1 MGEKLIKPYEISVW
15 EDRLT
20 QIEGSDPAEYKFK
33 ETKLAVIGSDTMTG
47 PNKIYNPVFHKK
59 INGEKTLS
67 FSLKYKYF
75 DPYSENEDVVNP
87 FAALLVNER
96 KVKLHYDNEWYEF
109 IIKDHTESSDG
120 LEWTYTCNDAFV
132 LELSK
137 NGYNITFDT
146 ELNNN
151 QGTAQEL
158 AKETLK
164 NTDWQ
169 VGEDS
174 DTLTQLIAEPLY
186 KATLVSTTG
195 INIINASNN
204 GEQIPSVGQS
214 IWLFYSYVKN
224 QNGKNVQFI
233 IRDEINRQYIIDSK
247 NIITDTN
254 FRITTDLE
262 FKDNSFYYNDT
273 LIISIGEVE
282 THYQANRL
290 AYNQLTTYDPVMKR
304 TVNRF
309 QTDDGLTEVY
319 KYTDYEY
326 TTSNVVM
333 NFITN
338 GENFNALEDGT
349 LQGWNPYTDQENGAK
364 VNKLELV
371 TKPEI
376 GTGKELV
383 DINALSQIEGF
394 LKFQPNG
401 VKIEQGDRIYNT
413 LFNSGINDSG
423 RFIQTIAS
431 GQEFVFR
438 WRAGEGQ
445 DVEDLEPKQSL
456 GLIVA
461 FYDQDDPV
469 RYGYYYKH
477 IDPKDV
483 ILKFEG
489 TPQLLNNYVKGGS
502 ITTTEDGSTEVYVID
517 NVAQTPSTK
526 YIYINETDKKEYIWN
541 GKTGTFDELEEST
554 KYLPYYYLT
563 ATANKPVA
571 NSILSNPTQKIGI
584 FIYATEI
591 SKSVIEDPK
600 THEQK
605 EVINP
610 IFIQDIQLTRCVL
623 DAEGKPVILGNVPTA
638 TSNPKDFYYIKPSSG
653 MAAEDVETYISMSE
667 LKTRYNIDKEI
678 KPLYN
683 ENSEKTL
690 TISVSQSNCFN
701 ILQTIAETFECW
713 VDLVVEHDDNGY
725 ITETEG
731 KPNKFVY
738 LREYVGKDNYAGFKY
753 GINLDTIERTINS
766 DEIVTKLIV
775 DMSQSEYVDEGFVSI
790 ASAPSNQT
798 GESYILNFDY
808 FYNQNLLNRDEAEA
822 DRLKFIESV
831 AKINADLQVKE
842 KERRELE
849 ASLTAINSNRTVF
862 NELVATA
869 KDMRNEA
876 RDRFQSL
883 TNMSYEDYQ
892 KEHGEL
898 IEDTSES
905 KDEKKQLT
913 DEETLVDVIGEIYAT
928 SATINNY
935 SGVLSNVNKEYQNIR
950 KQLKGSETFYV
961 EVKVVIDNDEV
972 RHIIVELND
981 YLPSFK
987 FIIENDETVYESTVN
1002 KKFFDISPTDAT
1014 TITFT
1019 APTGYSIVSGPQPIN
1034 DSETK
1039 EYEISPTDDQKG
1051 VEDEIEEIHQKKE
1064 ELVNKFNNKYSRYIQ
1079 EGTWNSTDYI
1089 DSELYYL
1096 DAWQVSNTSAQPAIS
1111 YTINV
1116 VEISELEGYEN
1127 FKFDVGDKTYVEDTE
1142 FFGWNIENN
1151 GTEENPDIFYTP
1163 AREEVIVAE
1172 IEWHLDEPDQNV
1184 ITVQNYKTRFE
1195 DLFQRISA
1203 TVQTVQ
1209 YNEATYA
1216 KMSSLLDANGTI
1228 NQNVLL
1234 QSLNNISGQLY
1245 NLTSDGSV
1253 LINGDHILVRN
1264 LNNAAN
1270 RVIINS
1276 EGIRISSDG
1285 GQNWQTAIDG
1295 QGINIGTVYT
1305 GTLNTNNV
1313 VIGNENNPS
1322 FRWDKSGISAYKY
1335 DSEVYIRT
1343 SDTAIDPLKQYYI
1356 RDAITGK
1363 YIKVENPRVEDLDN
1377 YYEDTTAY
1385 DLQTYVRYDQYGLYG
1400 IKNNSTFKAQSLDD
1414 VIDNAHFAVTWDGFF
1429 IKNSYEGG
1437 GRVSLTSGNDFQVIN
1452 TVQGQENEKIKIG
1465 ALEWRDENGNITT
1478 DPEQGVGAPELYGI
1492 RIKNDAG
1499 AEVMKTDDEGNITI
1513 TGTINAN
1520 AGNIGGMSVDD
1531 DQLRMNHIILKPGV
1545 GIYSDYS
1552 TPIPFIISD
1561 TDGTATFNEITAR
1574 GHIEAQTGTLGLLTV
1589 QDTITVGDNSHSGTI
1604 QSNGY
1609 TTGVSGWAIKSDG
1622 TAEFQNATVRGHID
1636 ANSGT
1641 LNNLSITGGITVDQN
1656 GYIQS
1661 NNFDLGNQTGWKI
1674 TDSGAT
1680 FNNVV
1685 ARGHIEAATGT
1696 LGDLDVI
1703 DTITVGANGAI
1714 ESSNYSLNDGWH
1726 IDNTQAVFNNAR
1738 VRGEINAGSGNF
1750 YGIVT
1755 VGKDDSDVTKPYIVI
1770 DGARSIIKS
1779 SNYQDGAGYGWM
1791 IDSDGDATFNNIT
1804 ARGSIKTA
1812 VFEYAEIQAV
1822 GGIFIFRPSSTIRTA
1837 VISNNDI
1844 IFTVEKPYLFQVGD
1858 WCKVSNY
1865 LDENQTD
1872 DARINNIL
1880 LTNGLTHVY
1889 QVIEA
1894 NGRVIKLQGA
1904 AAMVQGE
1911 HAITDLASL
1920 SGGALIDMGNKANGD
1935 GEVGTSNYGIG
1946 INSSDNTVNLPRR
1959 AISLFETIVD
1969 ETKEPKV
1976 KYQYRGILG
1985 TLPELAVSDVDD
1997 SIYNQ
2002 QMAGTQ
2008 GIYTDNMYI
2017 GDASQFVAFY
2027 EDNEGNKQL
2036 KIKASQILFEVPNPK
2051 PGQDPWQDIADI
2063 EAEGTP
2069 GPPGKDGEDAIVV
2082 RIESNIGNNFIFG
2095 NREAILSCYVIKGT
2109 DDITSTV
2116 NSFVWS
2122 KMDKEGNPVQ
2132 GWSPKKQGI
2141 EDGLLKNQISIDT
2154 EDVDMKSIFSC
2165 NVSFD

>member
-15 EDRLT
+15 EDKLT
-20 QIEGSDPAEYKFK
+20 QIEGSNPAEYKFK

-47 PNKIYNPVFHKK
+47 PNKVYNPIFHKK
-59 INGEKTLS
+59 SNGEKTLS

-75 DPYSENEDVVNP
+75 DPYSGNEDVINP
-87 FAALLVNER
+87 FAVLLVNER
-96 KVKLHYDNEWYEF
+96 KVKLRYDNEWYEF

-195 INIINASNN
+195 INIINASNSS
-204 GEQIPSVGQS
+204 EQIPSAEQS

-233 IRDEINRQYIIDSK
+233 IRDEENRRYTIDDK
-247 NIITDTN
+247 NVITDTN

-262 FKDNSFYYNDT
+262 FKDNGFYYNDNQ
-273 LIISIGEVE
+273 IISIGEVE
-282 THYQANRL
+282 TRYQANRL

-304 TVNRF
+304 TVDRF
-309 QTDDGLTEVY
+309 QTEDGLTEVY
-319 KYTDYEY
+319 RYTDYEY

-383 DINALSQIEGF
+383 NIDALSQIEGF

-401 VKIEQGDRIYNT
+401 VKVEKNDRIYNT

-445 DVEDLEPKQSL
+445 DVENLTPKQSL

-461 FYDQDDPV
+461 FYSQDDPV

-477 IDPKDV
+477 IDPKDI

-502 ITTTEDGSTEVYVID
+502 IGIAEDGKTEIYIID

-526 YIYINETDKKEYIWN
+526 YIYVNEADKKEYIWN
-541 GKTGTFDELEEST
+541 GKTGTFNELEEST
-554 KYLPYYYLT
+554 KYLPYYYLK
-563 ATANKPVA
+563 AAAKEPIA

-584 FIYATEI
+584 FIYATEV
-591 SKSVIEDPK
+591 SKSTIEDPE

-610 IFIQDIQLTRCVL
+610 IFIQDIQLTRFIP
-623 DAEGKPVILGNVPTA
+623 DAEKEPVILGNVPTA
-638 TSNPKDFYYIKPSSG
+638 TSNPKEFYYIKPSSG
-653 MAAEDVETYISMSE
+653 TAAEDVETYISMPE
-667 LKTRYNIDKEI
+667 LKARYNIDKEI

-683 ENSEKTL
+683 ENSEKIL
-690 TISVSQSNCFN
+690 TISASQSNCFN

-713 VDLVVEHDDNGY
+713 VDLVVGHDDNGY

-738 LREYVGKDNYAGFKY
+738 LREYVGKDNHAGFRY

-790 ASAPSNQT
+790 ANAPSNQS

-822 DRLKFIESV
+822 DRLRFIEKV
-831 AKINADLQVKE
+831 AEINAKLQAKE
-842 KERRELE
+842 KERRDLE

-862 NELVATA
+862 SDLVSSAQ
-869 KDMRNEA
+869 DMRNEA

-883 TNMSYEDYQ
+883 AGESYEDYRE
-892 KEHGEL
+892 KHKEL
-898 IEDTSES
+898 IENIGENTD
-905 KDEKKQLT
+905 DKKPLT

-935 SGVLSNVNKEYQNIR
+935 SGLLSNVNKEYQDIR

-961 EVKVVIDNDEV
+961 EVRVVIDNDEI

-981 YLPSFK
+981 YLPDFSFV
-987 FIIENDETVYESTVN
+987 IENDETTYKSTVN
-1002 KKFFDISPTDAT
+1002 KRFFDISPTDAT

-1019 APTGYSIVSGPQPIN
+1019 APSGYTIVSGPQSIV
-1034 DSETK
+1034 DAETK
-1039 EYEISPTDDQKG
+1039 EYEISPTSEQKG
-1051 VEDEIEEIHQKKE
+1051 IEDEIEEIRQQKDE
-1064 ELVNKFNNKYSRYIQ
+1064 ITNNFNNKYSRYIQ

-1096 DAWQVSNTSAQPAIS
+1096 DAWQVSNTSAQPAVS

-1142 FFGWNIENN
+1142 FFGWNLENN
-1151 GTEENPDIFYTP
+1151 GTELNPDFIYTP

-1172 IEWHLDEPDQNV
+1172 VEWHLDEPDQNV

-1228 NQNVLL
+1228 NQNILL
-1234 QSLNNISGQLY
+1234 QSLNNISGQSY
-1245 NLTSDGSV
+1245 NLTSDGSI
-1253 LINGDHILVRN
+1253 LIDGDHILVRN

-1313 VIGNENNPS
+1313 IIGNENNPS

-1335 DSEVYIRT
+1335 DAEVYVRT
-1343 SDTAIDPLKQYYI
+1343 SDTVIDPLKQYYT
-1356 RDAITGK
+1356 RDAITGE
-1363 YIKVENPRVEDLDN
+1363 YVRVENPRAEDLAN

-1400 IKNNSTFKAQSLDD
+1400 IKNNSKFKADSLDD

-1429 IKNSYEGG
+1429 IKNSYPGG
-1437 GRVSLTSGNDFQVIN
+1437 GRVEITSDNDFRVMNIPEGK
-1452 TVQGQENEKIKIG
+1452 TEEQEKVKIG
-1465 ALEWRDENGNITT
+1465 ALEWGEGITSP
-1478 DPEQGVGAPELYGI
+1478 DAAGASEKPTLYGI
-1492 RIKNDAG
+1492 RIQNDDG
-1499 AEVMKTDDEGNITI
+1499 DVVMKTGDDGNLEV

-1520 AGNIGGMSVDD
+1520 AGN
-1531 DQLRMNHIILKPGV
+1531 
-1545 GIYSDYS
+1545 
-1552 TPIPFIISD
+1552 F
-1561 TDGTATFNEITAR
+1561 DG
-1574 GHIEAQTGTLGLLTV
+1574 L
-1589 QDTITVGDNSHSGTI
+1589 
-1604 QSNGY
+1604 
-1609 TTGVSGWAIKSDG
+1609 
-1622 TAEFQNATVRGHID
+1622 
-1636 ANSGT
+1636 
-1641 LNNLSITGGITVDQN
+1641 
-1656 GYIQS
+1656 
-1661 NNFDLGNQTGWKI
+1661 
-1674 TDSGAT
+1674 
-1680 FNNVV
+1680 
-1685 ARGHIEAATGT
+1685 
-1696 LGDLDVI
+1696 
-1703 DTITVGANGAI
+1703 
-1714 ESSNYSLNDGWH
+1714 
-1726 IDNTQAVFNNAR
+1726 
-1738 VRGEINAGSGNF
+1738 
-1750 YGIVT
+1750 VT
-1755 VGKDDSDVTKPYIVI
+1755 VGKDENDASKPYIEI
-1770 DGARSIIKS
+1770 DGRNANDATIRSS
-1779 SNYQDGAGYGWM
+1779 RYTQDGASYGWM
-1791 IDSDGDATFNNIT
+1791 INADGDAVFNNIT
-1804 ARGSIKTA
+1804 ARGAIKTA

-1822 GGIFIFRPSSTIRTA
+1822 GGVFIFRPSSTIRSAA
-1837 VISNNDI
+1837 VSGDNLIL
-1844 IFTVEKPYLFQVGD
+1844 TVEKPVLFKNGQ

-1865 LDENQTD
+1865 ASGSSTKDGEAINPDTTD
-1872 DARINNIL
+1872 IL
-1880 LTNGLTHVY
+1880 LNNGLAHVY
-1889 QVIEA
+1889 PIS
-1894 NGRVIKLQGA
+1894 RTQGSNEITLVGG
-1904 AAMVQGE
+1904 AAMVEGADRVVDSVDE
-1911 HAITDLASL
+1911 LI
-1920 SGGALIDMGNKANGD
+1920 GGALVDMGNQTEDPVTHKI
-1935 GEVGTSNYGIG
+1935 GTSNYGIG
-1946 INSSDNTVNLPRR
+1946 INSSDNTIDLPAR
-1959 AISLFETIVD
+1959 AISLFETVVD
-1969 ETKEPKV
+1969 ETKNPKV
-1976 KYQYRGILG
+1976 SYNYRGILG
-1985 TLPELAVSDVDD
+1985 TLPVMNSGVDT
-1997 SIYNQ
+1997 SIYQ
-2002 QMAGTQ
+2002 HMQGTQ
-2008 GIYTDNMYI
+2008 GIYTDNMYL
-2017 GDASQFVAFY
+2017 GDEGQFIAFY
-2027 EDNEGNKQL
+2027 EDDDHHKQL
-2036 KIKASQILFEVPNPK
+2036 RIKANQIVFEVTDEE
-2051 PGQDPWQDIADI
+2051 GQGTGVYHDINQI
-2063 EAEGTP
+2063 EAEGVP
-2069 GPPGKDGEDAIVV
+2069 GPAGPAGQDGKDGEPAITVQIDSSAGTV
-2082 RIESNIGNNFIFG
+2082 FLNKNISTILTCTVLQGN
-2095 NREAILSCYVIKGT
+2095 GT
-2109 DDITSTV
+2109 DITNQVTK
-2116 NSFVWS
+2116 FTWT
-2122 KMDKEGNPVQ
+2122 
-2132 GWSPKKQGI
+2132 KKNA
-2141 EDGLLKNQISIDT
+2141 DGTIDT
-2154 EDVDMKSIFSC
+2154 SWSRPLAGNTITLTEADVTSKAIFTC
-2165 NVSFD
+2165 EVEF